1 MNKNGMIDYYYDL
14 GSDNKQEKNN
24 TIGARLRRLVSMLLA
39 I

>member
-14 GSDNKQEKNN
+14 GSSNNQDKNN
-24 TIGARLRRLVSMLLA
+24 TIGAKLRRLVAALLA